1 MTLKGLNPRRC
12 SDSPVWRL
20 DHGYGRGQGPCQE
33 EKAQGHGN
41 GVEEKSTKTPA
52 RALIGF
58 RPKKQFLLSVIPDL
72 ANLF

>member
-1 MTLKGLNPRRC
+1 MMASK
-12 SDSPVWRL
+12 S
-20 DHGYGRGQGPCQE
+20 
-33 EKAQGHGN
+33 
-41 GVEEKSTKTPA
+41 KSTKTPV

>member
-1 MTLKGLNPRRC
+1 MIAQSG
-12 SDSPVWRL
+12 DWIM
-20 DHGYGRGQGPCQE
+20 DMARGQGSCQE